1 MQREKN
7 GKSSAP
13 KAQRHVPNG
22 CVESQP
28 MPKRVGVALDAPLRY
43 AQSVR
48 YGNEVTLSAV
58 WAYGRHGL
66 LVADD
71 DESLSIEARARAQT
85 KQVFRNVHE
94 ALVAAGCRGLEDIT
108 SMVVSLVDIAATLD
122 PFLAERNAIMGD
134 NVEYTS
140 SIVGITGFPIPG
152 GLVHLDVSAVVGRG
166 CLLFLTDPIEDRY
179 RALAKDEKKKK
190 NRSDK
195 HEWHVTE
202 EEDDDDSDD
211 HHDDD
216 DGAADGGDHDDHHK
230 KRHDNKGEDSSV
242 HIKHAEKKVDNNS
255 NKKKQHK
262 DDHDQAEAKEH
273 GAPEAKWVRGCVK
286 AYPKPPGLVAAQ
298 GGKAQNAIAV
308 RYGKEVTLAGIWAYG
323 ENTRLVPG
331 DARQQTRQTLRNVR
345 AALIEAGCRGL
356 IDVVSINASL
366 VDIADTF
373 PAYIAERDRIMGAA
387 HNDEYTSSIVGITA
401 FPVKGGLVHVD
412 VKAVVGRGCLLGSS
426 RRS

>member
-1 MQREKN
+1 MQREKSNNNYSN

-13 KAQRHVPNG
+13 KTQRHVPNG
-22 CVESQP
+22 CVESKP
-28 MPKRVGVALDAPLRY
+28 MPKRVAVALDEPLCY

-48 YGNEVTLSAV
+48 YGKEVTLSGI

-85 KQVFRNVHE
+85 KQVFRNVHD

-108 SMVVSLVDIAATLD
+108 SMVVSLVDIAATAD
-122 PFLAERNAIMGD
+122 PFIAERRAIMGD
-134 NVEYTS
+134 SVEYTS
-140 SIVGITGFPIPG
+140 SIVGITGFPIAG

-179 RALAKDEKKKK
+179 HVLAAKQEKDKEKKK
-190 NRSDK
+190 RR
-195 HEWHVTE
+195 VP
-202 EEDDDDSDD
+202 EEDDEWDDDNSDGDKYEANAEHAKKERHNARRTDDD
-211 HHDDD
+211 H
-216 DGAADGGDHDDHHK
+216 
-230 KRHDNKGEDSSV
+230 V
-242 HIKHAEKKVDNNS
+242 T
-255 NKKKQHK
+255 
-262 DDHDQAEAKEH
+262 
-273 GAPEAKWVRGCVK
+273 PESKWVRGCVR
-286 AYPKPPGLVAAQ
+286 AYPEPPGLVAAL
-298 GGKAQNAIAV
+298 GGKAHNAIAV

-323 ENTRLVPG
+323 DGIRLVPG

-356 IDVVSINASL
+356 EDIVSINASL

-373 PAYIAERDRIMGAA
+373 PAFIAERDRIMAAA

-401 FPVKGGLVHVD
+401 LPIKGALVHVD
-412 VKAVVGRGCLLGSS
+412 VKAVVGRGCLLGAS

>member
-1 MQREKN
+1 MQREKSK
-7 GKSSAP
+7 KSNSDKSHVP
-13 KAQRHVPNG
+13 EAQRHVPNG
-22 CVESQP
+22 CVESKP
-28 MPKRVGVALDAPLRY
+28 MPKRVAVALDEPLCY

-48 YGNEVTLSAV
+48 YGKEVTLSGM

-85 KQVFRNVHE
+85 KQVFRNVHD

-108 SMVVSLVDIAATLD
+108 SMVVSLVDIAATAD
-122 PFLAERNAIMGD
+122 PFIAERRAIMGD

-140 SIVGITGFPIPG
+140 SIVGITGFPIAG

-166 CLLFLTDPIEDRY
+166 CLLFLTDPIEDRHH
-179 RALAKDEKKKK
+179 ALAAKEKKRRWIPEKDEDEDE
-190 NRSDK
+190 DK
-195 HEWHVTE
+195 YKAN
-202 EEDDDDSDD
+202 
-211 HHDDD
+211 
-216 DGAADGGDHDDHHK
+216 GA
-230 KRHDNKGEDSSV
+230 
-242 HIKHAEKKVDNNS
+242 HAEKEKRDPL
-255 NKKKQHK
+255 QAIG
-262 DDHDQAEAKEH
+262 DHA
-273 GAPEAKWVRGCVK
+273 APEAKWVRGCVK
-286 AYPKPPGLVAAQ
+286 AYPKPAHLDSAL
-298 GGKAQNAIAV
+298 GGRAHNAIAV

-323 ENTRLVPG
+323 EDTRLVPG

-373 PAYIAERDRIMGAA
+373 PAFIAERDRIMGAA

-412 VKAVVGRGCLLGSS
+412 VKAVVGRGCLLGAS
-426 RRS
+426 RRA

>member
-1 MQREKN
+1 MQREK
-7 GKSSAP
+7 KSTSNKPPAS

-22 CVESQP
+22 CVESKP
-28 MPKRVGVALDAPLRY
+28 MPKRVAVALDEPLCY

-48 YGNEVTLSAV
+48 YGKEVTLSGI

-85 KQVFRNVHE
+85 KQVFRNVHD

-108 SMVVSLVDIAATLD
+108 SMVVSLVDIAATAD
-122 PFLAERNAIMGD
+122 PFIAERRAIMGD

-140 SIVGITGFPIPG
+140 SIVGITGFPIAG

-179 RALAKDEKKKK
+179 HVLAAKEKKRDL
-190 NRSDK
+190 NDK
-195 HEWHVTE
+195 DEWHVDDDDDDEEDDEDHYKERGGRHEE
-202 EEDDDDSDD
+202 EEDDL
-211 HHDDD
+211 H
-216 DGAADGGDHDDHHK
+216 
-230 KRHDNKGEDSSV
+230 V
-242 HIKHAEKKVDNNS
+242 KHAEKKTNR
-255 NKKKQHK
+255 KKQQGHQVS
-262 DDHDQAEAKEH
+262 DDRV
-273 GAPEAKWVRGCVK
+273 APDTKWLRGCVK
-286 AYPKPPGLVAAQ
+286 AYPKPTGLDAAL
-298 GGKAQNAIAV
+298 GGKAHNAIAV

-323 ENTRLVPG
+323 DGTRLVPG

-356 IDVVSINASL
+356 EDIVSINASL

-373 PAYIAERDRIMGAA
+373 PGFIAERDRIMGAA
-387 HNDEYTSSIVGITA
+387 RNDEYTSSIVGITA
-401 FPVKGGLVHVD
+401 LPGKGALVHVD
-412 VKAVVGRGCLLGSS
+412 VKAVVGRGCLLGGS
-426 RRS
+426 RRV